1 MYLLPIQIQTNT
13 QMYIHIHIHIY
24 GGRKKNRN
32 GPGGVHC
39 EFYNFLQL
47 ELKTQL
53 IGFYIVSGRQQKILG
68 NGYRSEFLL
77 D

>member
-1 MYLLPIQIQTNT
+1 M
-13 QMYIHIHIHIY
+13 
-24 GGRKKNRN
+24 GRVGSTASFVLFSR
-32 GPGGVHC
+32 
-39 EFYNFLQL
+39 YNFLQL

-77 D
+77 DLGNSGICLFTLGINY